1 MGPEAFLNPFETIL
15 PPHVSQVIQPHKRA
29 GLDKYPDY
37 LVTRANPE
45 TANDC
50 DRANCFECFWNIG

>member
-1 MGPEAFLNPFETIL
+1 MNPFETIL